1 MAFKKDSQ
9 YRGCPKIPGMPVEIS
24 FIKNNIHI
32 ENEWFLDTLIETES
46 PEDEIIDRLDGSDD
60 SSLFVS
66 GKQIMNFDFDELTTS
81 TLTDIE
87 YKIFYAHY
95 IDGETFRA
103 LGIEHG
109 CSYKKIFTIYK
120 ASMNKLKNAIL
131 SMNEEY
137 DG

>member
-9 YRGCPKIPGMPVEIS
+9 YRGCPKIPGMPIEVS

-32 ENEWFLDTLIETES
+32 ENDWFLDTLIETES
-46 PEDEIIDRLDGSDD
+46 PEDKIIEGMDGIDD
-60 SSLFVS
+60 ASLFVAD
-66 GKQIMNFDFDELTTS
+66 KQIKAFDFDELTTS
-81 TLTDIE
+81 ILTDYE

-120 ASMNKLKNAIL
+120 ASMNKLKMAIIE
-131 SMNEEY
+131 MNEEI
-137 DG
+137 